1 MFNPSSPNK
10 CSLCGERNYF
20 SDLSWITFKP
30 ECCSPISFATGSP
43 LQEKR
48 YTLCPLCQ
56 KRITE
61 KFPLKGFVKKVTEEW
76 IELD

>member
-1 MFNPSSPNK
+1 MSNHPNK
-10 CSLCGERNYF
+10 CSLCGASNLH
-20 SDLSWITFKP
+20 SDLSWITFKTEP
-30 ECCSPISFATGSP
+30 CNP
-43 LQEKR
+43 LALFMTPPSAQEKV

-56 KRITE
+56 KRIIE